1 MRLQKRVHPIILQ
14 LNIDSNL
21 LLFSRFHIGE
31 YVCPLFTVNC
41 RVFKFPS
48 KMQAETGQIGN
59 RLKLTKKAK
68 NEFESFTSHAHA
80 KITKKQLENTYKSY
94 CLPFKKNYTSFFA
107 YLWWGHSTTT
117 WSKCYPILTPHPLEL
132 AKWTFYIVSRGISP
146 FVT

>member
-1 MRLQKRVHPIILQ
+1 MLHLKHISLVWKLKKKMNECRCKKMRMRLKKRFHPIILQ
-14 LNIDSNL
+14 LNIDSIL
-21 LLFSRFHIGE
+21 VLFSRFHIGE

-68 NEFESFTSHAHA
+68 NDFESFTSHAHA

-94 CLPFKKNYTSFFA
+94 CLPFIKNIRVF
-107 YLWWGHSTTT
+107 
-117 WSKCYPILTPHPLEL
+117 
-132 AKWTFYIVSRGISP
+132 SP
-146 FVT
+146 T

>member
-1 MRLQKRVHPIILQ
+1 MLPF
-14 LNIDSNL
+14 
-21 LLFSRFHIGE
+21 FSRFHIGE

-59 RLKLTKKAK
+59 GLKLTKKAK
-68 NEFESFTSHAHA
+68 NDFESFTSHAHA

-94 CLPFKKNYTSFFA
+94 CLPFKKKYLYDFFRLPMVGAFNNYVDKMVPNFDTPPS
-107 YLWWGHSTTT
+107 LVNKMDILHST
-117 WSKCYPILTPHPLEL
+117 YYLT
-132 AKWTFYIVSRGISP
+132 